1 VAQPSVILLGTGV
14 RFSVAVLDQLLTHG
28 ITPAALVLPEFAP
41 AQPVGKV
48 PVRVDSGARENP
60 FIVQARRLSIQM
72 IYLPESLQASQA
84 WKIAALKA
92 DFLLVACWP
101 YLLAPEIVSAVGKTA
116 LNLHPSILPNYRGV
130 DPVAEQIKQQEKN
143 FGVSL
148 HLLSQRFDQGDIV
161 SQARLV
167 LENKF
172 PNRELIETQ
181 AARIGANLFMK
192 AIDDFDGPGWRPRSQ
207 LISG

>member
-1 VAQPSVILLGTGV
+1 VAQPSVILLGTGA

-28 ITPAALVLPEFAP
+28 LTPAAFALPEFAP
-41 AQPVGKV
+41 AQQAGKV
-48 PVRVDSGARENP
+48 PARVDSGARENP

-72 IYLPESLQASQA
+72 IYLPESLQTSHA
-84 WKIAALKA
+84 WEIAALKA

-101 YLLAPEIVSAVGKTA
+101 YLLAPEIVSAVGRA
-116 LNLHPSILPNYRGV
+116 AVNLHPSILPNYRGA
-130 DPVAEQIKQQEKN
+130 DPVAVQIKQQEKDL
-143 FGVSL
+143 GVSL

-167 LENKF
+167 LETKF
-172 PNRELIETQ
+172 PDRELIETR
-181 AARIGANLFMK
+181 AARIGTNLFMK
-192 AIDDFDGPGWRPRSQ
+192 AIDDFGGPGWRPRSQ